1 MYSRSVIKLMF
12 IILLAAICLVL
23 FFAVYIYFWPSFT
36 QRSPIY
42 LEASVR
48 RGYGVEVKVFND
60 WPREIRVV
68 KVVIINSLGL
78 TRDISHWMNLP
89 KTIPVGDSLTLFCS
103 EENLRSAGMQLRSG
117 EQYIIQVY
125 VEGWE
130 EPFEAICIG
139 K

>member
-12 IILLAAICLVL
+12 IILLAAICLVS
-23 FFAVYIYFWPSFT
+23 FFVVYVYFWPRFT
-36 QRSPIY
+36 RRNPIY
-42 LEASVR
+42 LEVSVR

-60 WPREIRVV
+60 WSREIRVV

-78 TRDISHWMNLP
+78 ARDISRWMNLP
-89 KTIPVGDSLTLFCS
+89 KTILVGDSLTLFCS

-130 EPFEAICIG
+130 EPFEAVCIG

>member
-12 IILLAAICLVL
+12 IILLAAICLVS
-23 FFAVYIYFWPSFT
+23 FFVVYVYFWPRFT
-36 QRSPIY
+36 RRNPIY

-60 WPREIRVV
+60 WSREIRVV

-78 TRDISHWMNLP
+78 ARDISRWMNLP
-89 KTIPVGDSLTLFCS
+89 KTILVGDSLTLFCS

-130 EPFEAICIG
+130 EPFEAVCIG

>member
-12 IILLAAICLVL
+12 IILLAAICLVS
-23 FFAVYIYFWPSFT
+23 FFVVYVYFWPRFT
-36 QRSPIY
+36 RRNPIY
-42 LEASVR
+42 LEVSVR

-60 WPREIRVV
+60 WSREIRVV

-78 TRDISHWMNLP
+78 ARDISRWMNLP
-89 KTIPVGDSLTLFCS
+89 KTILVGDSLTLFCS
-103 EENLRSAGMQLRSG
+103 EENLLSGGMQLRSG

-130 EPFEAICIG
+130 EPFEAVCIG

>member
-12 IILLAAICLVL
+12 IILLAAICLVS
-23 FFAVYIYFWPSFT
+23 FFVVYVYFWPRFT
-36 QRSPIY
+36 RRNPIY
-42 LEASVR
+42 LEFSVR

-60 WPREIRVV
+60 WSREIRVV

-78 TRDISHWMNLP
+78 ARDISRWMNLP
-89 KTIPVGDSLTLFCS
+89 KTILVGDSLTLFCS

-130 EPFEAICIG
+130 EPFEAVCIG